1 MYRSGFVT
9 TSFNAGDVV
18 RHAPTPLAVLLALVP
33 ALDVVVVSW
42 LRVGGGRGLRR
53 VPLRAERVEGDPS
66 GSRARGENT

>member
-1 MYRSGFVT
+1 MT

-18 RHAPTPLAVLLALVP
+18 RHAPTPLAVLLARVP

-42 LRVGGGRGLRR
+42 LRVGGRRRLRR

-66 GSRARGENT
+66 GSRTGGKHT